1 MTAETD
7 KRVADIVAGQRIGR
21 RERRCALCI
30 GEIVRVTVQ
39 LAEAFGAHLQRR
51 QVVRLL
57 READGKRLDGL
68 RVALLLVQ
76 QQSALERG
84 LLVSGINRERM
95 LVTQQCFGAAI
106 ERQEHAA
113 EMLPQFGII
122 RFELNGLVEHRQR
135 IVEPAHLLE
144 REAEAGQIVDLWRL
158 PDGLRKP
165 SHGVIVL
172 PRLQR
177 DQAHQIEAVG
187 VAGIEL
193 ERLLAAQLGIEQLA
207 CAEVMQSGLV
217 QRGRRKGGHAIRAA
231 RHALAAL
238 LPVAAAHRMFLF
250 ERDKFISDSR
260 DIEKGPED
268 RARAGRGGAG
278 LDACDRLTSASTRK
292 QTLQG
297 STARPDGATG
307 RERHMQQP
315 NISERLDL
323 AAMVADLNA
332 LLRLKTTVIG
342 IKMFARVEDMAA
354 VEKIRRPNAV
364 HTTDQIV
371 SMAAR
376 LGWTVGITADDLVGA
391 QCRAVIGLG
400 PQDDTWLKGE
410 NYVGVWHGTAEDA
423 RKRQEA
429 LDVVPFG
436 RYQAMA
442 VSPLSSGRLDPPD
455 ICLVYATPGQMIILI
470 NGLQYV
476 GYKKFEW
483 GVVGETACADS
494 WGRALK
500 TGEPSLSLPCFAERR
515 YGGVPDE
522 EMLMALKPADLAKA
536 IAGMKQLA
544 KNGLRYPIAPYGIQN
559 DVRAGMSVSYGKK

>member
-1 MTAETD
+1 
-7 KRVADIVAGQRIGR
+7 
-21 RERRCALCI
+21 
-30 GEIVRVTVQ
+30 
-39 LAEAFGAHLQRR
+39 
-51 QVVRLL
+51 
-57 READGKRLDGL
+57 
-68 RVALLLVQ
+68 
-76 QQSALERG
+76 
-84 LLVSGINRERM
+84 
-95 LVTQQCFGAAI
+95 
-106 ERQEHAA
+106 
-113 EMLPQFGII
+113 
-122 RFELNGLVEHRQR
+122 
-135 IVEPAHLLE
+135 
-144 REAEAGQIVDLWRL
+144 
-158 PDGLRKP
+158 
-165 SHGVIVL
+165 
-172 PRLQR
+172 
-177 DQAHQIEAVG
+177 
-187 VAGIEL
+187 
-193 ERLLAAQLGIEQLA
+193 
-207 CAEVMQSGLV
+207 
-217 QRGRRKGGHAIRAA
+217 
-231 RHALAAL
+231 
-238 LPVAAAHRMFLF
+238 
-250 ERDKFISDSR
+250 
-260 DIEKGPED
+260 
-268 RARAGRGGAG
+268 
-278 LDACDRLTSASTRK
+278 
-292 QTLQG
+292 
-297 STARPDGATG
+297 
-307 RERHMQQP
+307 MQQP
-315 NISERLDL
+315 DIADRLDL
-323 AAMVADLNA
+323 ATMVSDLNG

-342 IKMFARVEDMAA
+342 IKMFARIEDMEA

-371 SMAAR
+371 SMASR

-400 PQDDTWLKGE
+400 PQDETWLKGE

-423 RKRQEA
+423 RKRQEG

-442 VSPLSSGRLDPPD
+442 VSPLASGRLDPPD